1 MLILAYAVI
10 YAWTLVSSCLC
21 LSRVKGFLNTT
32 STIADEQSLERFK
45 ALARFNMRMA
55 LVQILVFLA
64 GIITSIAI
72 ILRYGFLGLAG
83 VMAVNGVLLVL
94 GLYMWG
100 LEKRARSLPA
110 ATEEL
115 AQQHRRI
122 SETWVKKALPDF

>member
-10 YAWTLVSSCLC
+10 YAWALVFSLLC

-32 STIADEQSLERFK
+32 PTIADEQSLERFK

-64 GIITSIAI
+64 GIITGIVI
-72 ILRYGFLGLAG
+72 ILRYGFLGLVG

-100 LEKRARSLPA
+100 FEKRARSLPA
-110 ATEEL
+110 ATEDL
-115 AQQHRRI
+115 AEQHRRI